1 MDFIAEI
8 DQKISESIP
17 TASSMLGEVTKTIY
31 DPRSSAQDLADII
44 ERDPPITAKTIRV
57 ANSAYYGTSS
67 RVNSLKRAIVILGFD
82 TVKEIVTSIAMVHYF
97 FDPKHK
103 SEVNR
108 VGMWLHSVGTA
119 YAARMIAEKTGRER
133 PDVAY
138 TVGLLHDIG
147 KIVMV
152 IAFPDLYARAVRY
165 AHKKKFHIVNA
176 EHTLFNVDHSMVG
189 NIICS
194 KWKLPEAITDAIS
207 YHHNREAQTEH
218 DNLVKIVRIAD
229 ILTRKADIGDPGDW
243 MVPDPDITD
252 MDILGSSIR
261 DRTNN
266 FNDLLTQLCGAKNEI
281 NGFFSNMEHLD
292 EHENGDTGS

>member
-1 MDFIAEI
+1 MDFIAEL

-17 TASSMLGEVTKTIY
+17 TASSILGEVTKTIY

-57 ANSAYYGTSS
+57 ANSAYYGTTS
-67 RVNSLKRAIVILGFD
+67 RVNSLKRAIVTLGFD

-119 YAARMIAEKTGRER
+119 YAARMIANKTKRER

-152 IAFPDLYARAVRY
+152 IAFPEMYTQAVRY
-165 AHKKKFHIVNA
+165 AHENKLYVFSA
-176 EHTLFNVDHSMVG
+176 ERKLMNIDHSMVG
-189 NIICS
+189 NLICG
-194 KWKLPEAITDAIS
+194 KWNLPEAITDAIT
-207 YHHNREAQTEH
+207 YHHRKDAQTEH
-218 DNLVKIVRIAD
+218 SELVKIVRLAD
-229 ILTRKADIGDPGDW
+229 ILARKADIGDPGDW
-243 MVPDPDITD
+243 IVPEPNITD
-252 MDILGSSIR
+252 MDILGASIR
-261 DRTNN
+261 DRMKN
-266 FNDLLTQLCGAKNEI
+266 FNDLLSNLCGKKNEI
-281 NGFFSNMEHLD
+281 GGFFSNMEHID
-292 EHENGDTGS
+292 EHDEESPES